1 MATSS
6 TGTDRWKAL
15 DFGPPPSDF
24 SEPEFPVLVEYL
36 SGDRVALIT
45 LNRPPD
51 NAITTEMGALLTE
64 IVETIAVRPSH
75 PSGHPHRSR

>member
-1 MATSS
+1 M
-6 TGTDRWKAL
+6 
-15 DFGPPPSDF
+15 
-24 SEPEFPVLVEYL
+24 LVEYL

-64 IVETIAVRPSH
+64 IVETIAVRPRH
-75 PSGHPHRSR
+75 PRGHPHRSR